1 MNKKLTGIE
10 YQLTSKALT
19 NSDDKYFVEPYELY
33 LNLMWLNAAVGSG
46 GGDVAGGA
54 DFAPT
59 DNDLALLK
67 QYEGQYAQIKEQYQK
82 LVKDDLPALNR
93 ALESSNLAPVAGAG
107 L

>member
-1 MNKKLTGIE
+1 M
-10 YQLTSKALT
+10 TSKALT

-33 LNLMWLNAAVGSG
+33 LNLMWLNAAVGTG

-59 DNDLALLK
+59 DNQLELLK
-67 QYEGQYAQIKEQYQK
+67 QYEGEYAKVHQQYQN

-93 ALESSNLAPVAGAG
+93 ALESSNIAPVAGAG

>member
-1 MNKKLTGIE
+1 M
-10 YQLTSKALT
+10 
-19 NSDDKYFVEPYELY
+19 Y
-33 LNLMWLNAAVGSG
+33 LNLIWLNAAVGTG

-59 DNDLALLK
+59 DNQLELLK
-67 QYEGQYAQIKEQYQK
+67 LYEGEYATVKEQYQK

-93 ALESSNLAPVAGAG
+93 ALESSNMAPVAGAG